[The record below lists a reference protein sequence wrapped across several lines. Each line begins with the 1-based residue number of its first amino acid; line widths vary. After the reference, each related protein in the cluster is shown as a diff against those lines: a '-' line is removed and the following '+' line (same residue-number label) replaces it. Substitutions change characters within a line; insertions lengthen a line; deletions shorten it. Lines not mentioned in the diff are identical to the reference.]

1 MVRIWRAGDQ
11 LSRVFVSFIT
21 LELKC
26 LDIEPTLEDVKT
38 DAAKLVDI
46 WVKDLGKESNLGRC
60 HGVVVGE
67 EELETEDPTWICD

>member
-1 MVRIWRAGDQ
+1 M
-11 LSRVFVSFIT
+11 SRVFVSFIT
-21 LELKC
+21 LGLNC

-67 EELETEDPTWICD
+67 EELEAEDSAWMYG

>member
-1 MVRIWRAGDQ
+1 M
-11 LSRVFVSFIT
+11 SRVFVSFIT

-46 WVKDLGKESNLGRC
+46 WVKDLCKKSNLGRC

-67 EELETEDPTWICD
+67 EELEAEDPAWIYD